1 MTANGSPG
9 NRNGFQQWV
18 DSLQRPPGS
27 TAQDDKSDAKAVT
40 APLVDESATH
50 VHQIPKEIIHR
61 LRERENQGLL
71 GVEAE
76 RTAVFKPPPELL
88 ARAKRNQQK
97 QQPAPAPAPE
107 PVATEKTKPPP
118 PEAAVPT
125 VRPPPGMDL
134 LALESDTS
142 SAPAA
147 QAHVA
152 PSPLSAPRMPDDFAD
167 LEAGLEALK
176 PIAPRVLAPRKTS
189 GAPVTSAVSR
199 APVSAPASSKQEG
212 RVSAPGPQY
221 LPGANART
229 ATPMGPFAALSAL
242 GGAAASAPAPS
253 SRPGGAPSSSR
264 SGVVSVPAADATRG
278 SSAGSSAPLPAV
290 DPESLVVDEPTILR
304 IVPNAVKAKRLGD
317 AFHAPD
323 ADDAAHFPS
332 RPELPTVIDDD
343 PEPTGERL
351 AGVSEL
357 EALNPAPLGDVA
369 PLEERSPLV
378 SDSLAPE
385 AAEGRSGRRWV
396 VIAALFCVLVAV
408 ALAWLR
414 RGH

>member
-27 TAQDDKSDAKAVT
+27 TPQGDQSDAKAVT

-97 QQPAPAPAPE
+97 QQPPPTQEPAA
-107 PVATEKTKPPP
+107 AEKTKPPP

-125 VRPPPGMDL
+125 VRPPPGVDL
-134 LALESDTS
+134 LALEPEAS
-142 SAPAA
+142 SPAAPAPA
-147 QAHVA
+147 V

-167 LEAGLEALK
+167 LEAGLDALK
-176 PIAPRVLAPRKTS
+176 PIAPRALAPRKNS
-189 GAPVTSAVSR
+189 GAPVTSPVSR
-199 APVSAPASSKQEG
+199 AQVSAPVSSKQEG
-212 RVSAPGPQY
+212 RASNPGPQY
-221 LPGANART
+221 LPGTNARM

-242 GGAAASAPAPS
+242 GGAAASVPAPS

-264 SGVVSVPAADATRG
+264 SGVVSVPASDGSRA
-278 SSAGSSAPLPAV
+278 SSAGPSAPLPAV
-290 DPESLVVDEPTILR
+290 DPDSLVVDEPTILR
-304 IVPNAVKAKRLGD
+304 IVPSSAKPKRLGD
-317 AFHAPD
+317 AFHAPE
-323 ADDAAHFPS
+323 ADDTAHFPS
-332 RPELPTVIDDD
+332 RPELPTVIDED

-357 EALNPAPLGDVA
+357 EALNPAPLAEASPRGDHT
-369 PLEERSPLV
+369 PHV

-385 AAEGRSGRRWV
+385 AAEGRSGRQWV